1 MSENSTTARVRI
13 EKVGTIAHVILSRPE
28 KHNGMDMVMLKAV
41 ITAAKKLAGDKE
53 IRAVILRGDGPSFCA
68 GLDFKTVMGQ
78 PAKAALAYTQLW
90 WPMRND
96 FQSWS
101 MAWREV
107 GVPVI
112 AAIHGN
118 CFGAGIQLAMGA
130 DIRVTTPDA
139 KISIMA
145 PGLTFGALVFEGYR
159 AYWNKEKEDLF
170 IFRLEEHMQRLKFS
184 MNLLELDD
192 PPSVETFTNDI
203 LATLKANEFR
213 EDTYIRLQVYVDD
226 WGSMLA
232 TGPVG
237 SSVICR
243 PRPRVADFSAG
254 KEFVVS
260 SWRRNAEN
268 ASPPRIKAAANYL
281 NSRMAGLEA
290 KRQGAGGAVLLNDD
304 GTVSEGP
311 GGCLF
316 IMRDGVFITPNVT
329 SGILESVTR
338 RAILEFAS
346 EAKVKT
352 AERKVGRTELYLA
365 EEAFYCGTGQ
375 EIMPIIMFDGRPVGN
390 GLPGPVTQKLQTAFD
405 NIVRGR
411 DTNFDH
417 WLTPV
422 YNA

>member
-1 MSENSTTARVRI
+1 MNTTAD
-13 EKVGTIAHVILSRPE
+13 SRAQIKFVSQNNTLIPYE
-28 KHNGMDMVMLKAV
+28 
-41 ITAAKKLAGDKE
+41 
-53 IRAVILRGDGPSFCA
+53 
-68 GLDFKTVMGQ
+68 
-78 PAKAALAYTQLW
+78 
-90 WPMRND
+90 
-96 FQSWS
+96 
-101 MAWREV
+101 
-107 GVPVI
+107 
-112 AAIHGN
+112 
-118 CFGAGIQLAMGA
+118 
-130 DIRVTTPDA
+130 DA

-184 MNLLELDD
+184 MNLLELDN

-237 SSVICR
+237 SSIICR
-243 PRPRVADFSAG
+243 PRPRVADFSTG

-338 RAILEFAS
+338 RTILEFAS